1 MNKSNA
7 FVFGAATILLCSL
20 KQSITLFFL
29 KKEKKRKEKKALLI
43 NDGVEKLL
51 KL

>member
-20 KQSITLFFL
+20 KQSRTLF
-29 KKEKKRKEKKALLI
+29 KKKKKKRKKALLI